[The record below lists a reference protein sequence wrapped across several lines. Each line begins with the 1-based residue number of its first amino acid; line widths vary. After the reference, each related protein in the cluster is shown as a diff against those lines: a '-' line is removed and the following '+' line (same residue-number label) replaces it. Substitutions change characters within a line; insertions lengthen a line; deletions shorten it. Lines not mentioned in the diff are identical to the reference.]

1 MASLKVTGIVLGG
14 KDVKEKDRLV
24 SLFTP
29 DRGIL
34 TAILKGVR
42 GDKAKLKSAKE
53 PFSFGEF
60 IIEEGKVSSIITG
73 FDMIDNFYS
82 LSSDLSKY
90 YEGCCL
96 LDIVAQAI
104 SEPSPAIFLELIRAL
119 KVLCYDQVRPYYCV
133 DKFLISVFEDAGY
146 GFLSD
151 KCASCGKVL
160 QERYFDVSV
169 GDMVCRDCCRGKC
182 VGIEEACM
190 RALSVLSVTDYE
202 KLSAINIEGRGEVL
216 AYNLL
221 RLNEL
226 NDN

>member
-82 LSSDLSKY
+82 LSSDLSFM
-90 YEGCCL
+90 L
-96 LDIVAQAI
+96 
-104 SEPSPAIFLELIRAL
+104 
-119 KVLCYDQVRPYYCV
+119 
-133 DKFLISVFEDAGY
+133 
-146 GFLSD
+146 
-151 KCASCGKVL
+151 
-160 QERYFDVSV
+160 
-169 GDMVCRDCCRGKC
+169 
-182 VGIEEACM
+182 
-190 RALSVLSVTDYE
+190 
-202 KLSAINIEGRGEVL
+202 
-216 AYNLL
+216 
-221 RLNEL
+221 
-226 NDN
+226 